1 MHFKEGVSFDA
12 AICPVQSK
20 MPLLVTGKTMP
31 VQVEGVSL
39 CMAGLCC
46 PAADGGRHVPWLE
59 LRGPQVASACI
70 VCSLVLATRLLTH
83 LAVGEDIS
91 EVLCPIRLGEPG
103 SLVLL
108 RTKAAS
114 LGALGG
120 LLAFSPGS
128 PGLAR
133 VGGTSS
139 VFWQN
144 GRLRWLS
151 SAFD

>member
-1 MHFKEGVSFDA
+1 
-12 AICPVQSK
+12 
-20 MPLLVTGKTMP
+20 MPLLVTGKTMA

-46 PAADGGRHVPWLE
+46 RAADGGGHVPWLE
-59 LRGPQVASACI
+59 LRGLQVALACI
-70 VCSLVLATRLLTH
+70 VCSSVLATRLLTH

-114 LGALGG
+114 LGASGG
-120 LLAFSPGS
+120 LFSRQSRLSPCGWYFLSVLAEWTFEMAEFC
-128 PGLAR
+128 L
-133 VGGTSS
+133 
-139 VFWQN
+139 
-144 GRLRWLS
+144 
-151 SAFD
+151 